1 MKIKRVVVII
11 VCAIIVSL
19 SLGTIFSKTKDYSE
33 NENRH
38 LAKFP
43 EFSVDKFLN
52 GEYKDGMESYFYDQF
67 PFRDG
72 FMSLYAN
79 IMKLEGFHR
88 INSVYLSKDEY
99 LIEQVKEYEN
109 LEKITDKI
117 NLLDT
122 KVDAKI
128 SLMLVPTSSEI
139 NFDKLPSN
147 AITVSQRD
155 AIKDIVNKLN
165 ENIRTIDVVDTLMEN
180 KDKYQ
185 LYYKTDH
192 HWTTYGAYLA
202 YVKYCEDSGLIANDI
217 SKYEVKEISHSFY
230 GTVYSKV
237 NDTSV
242 SPDNMV
248 ALNKKSDLTV
258 TYQTGIT
265 NSLYNESYLST
276 KDKYSYFLNS
286 INDIVTIVNN
296 EITEDENSQYHGKVL
311 VVVKDSYANCFIPF
325 LTDYYEK
332 IVVLDTRYYMY
343 GVSTIAQ
350 NVNATDILILYNMG
364 TIDTDTGINGIY

>member
-52 GEYKDGMESYFYDQF
+52 GEYKDGMESYFSDQF